1 MVQQGNVVAVG
12 HLKAAGGVGR
22 NTAVFH
28 RLVHDGT
35 GHGLGQA
42 SFQALV
48 RVTGIHQHQLPVL
61 VGLACHAA
69 QHFVKKLRRCVI
81 QRHDDADFRS
91 LQVRRTLGF
100 QLPFQRN
107 IRPVTPIV
115 MVQRQPDAE
124 LHVAPKLLGPLLVQG
139 GGSALCQIAQV
150 GRVQQAL
157 GHAAH
162 AVLYGQVGGAFVVRF
177 LAHRYSSV
185 ILAGMASFFSNLR
198 YSAVISAVGPRRRRW
213 P

>member
-1 MVQQGNVVAVG
+1 
-12 HLKAAGGVGR
+12 
-22 NTAVFH
+22 
-28 RLVHDGT
+28 
-35 GHGLGQA
+35 
-42 SFQALV
+42 
-48 RVTGIHQHQLPVL
+48 
-61 VGLACHAA
+61 
-69 QHFVKKLRRCVI
+69 
-81 QRHDDADFRS
+81 
-91 LQVRRTLGF
+91 
-100 QLPFQRN
+100 
-107 IRPVTPIV
+107 

-139 GGSALCQIAQV
+139 GGTAFGQITQV
-150 GRVQQAL
+150 GGVQQAL